1 MKTAGYVD
9 GARVR
14 DRTTKIGGTFRGHA
28 LGHPGYCGVDWD
40 NELGR
45 QSTITRT
52 VSLDRIELEP
62 VRVSVHAVQLAI
74 AVKPETRELP
84 ARYTITTPDGVAI
97 AEDAPY
103 AGALDVVGAYLFE
116 LADTARGV
124 VGNDL

>member
-1 MKTAGYVD
+1 MKPASYTA

-14 DRTTKIGGTFRGHA
+14 DRSTKAGGTFRGHA
-28 LGHPGYCGVDWD
+28 LGHAGFAGVEWD
-40 NELGR
+40 DEKG
-45 QSTITRT
+45 TTRT
-52 VSLDRIELEP
+52 VTLDRIELEP

-74 AVKPETRELP
+74 AVKPETGALP

-97 AEDAPY
+97 AEDSPY